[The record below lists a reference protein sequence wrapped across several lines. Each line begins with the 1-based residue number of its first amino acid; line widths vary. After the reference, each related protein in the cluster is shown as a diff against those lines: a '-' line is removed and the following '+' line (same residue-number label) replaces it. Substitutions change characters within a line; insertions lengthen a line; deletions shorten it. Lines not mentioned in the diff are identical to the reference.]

1 MKKLIFILAILM
13 FFSVKVQSQQDFLW
27 KINVF
32 SFFDNN
38 EFGQSAYKIPQT
50 MSGIH
55 ATPEI
60 GVKFDSFHIISGGVN
75 ILHQFGSETAIDKLY
90 PTLYYEFNKNSYRF
104 LMGAF
109 PRDAVL
115 YKYPRVF
122 FQDSISYFR
131 PNINGFFWEISGKT
145 GYFNLWLDWTS
156 QISVTERETFF
167 AGLSGRYNAGIFYAQ
182 HFNYMFHYAKDF
194 DTVVPKGIYDNAIML
209 TSVGVNLSNL
219 VFFDHFDINAGWL
232 AGIERSRGEDPGWIT
247 NNGFLMETRI
257 GYRRIGIFN
266 TLYLGKGQMTFY
278 ADQSNK
284 LYWGDPI
291 YRAGNY
297 NRSDFY
303 IDFIKN
309 DKVKLKL
316 TYSLHF
322 AEQKVYHE
330 QLLKL
335 QIALDNF
342 K

>member
-1 MKKLIFILAILM
+1 MKKSISIPIILL
-13 FFSVKVQSQQDFLW
+13 FFSINAYTQDFIW
-27 KINVF
+27 KANVY

-38 EFGQSAYKIPQT
+38 EFGQSEYKIPQT
-50 MSGIH
+50 MSGIQ

-60 GVKFDSFHIISGGVN
+60 GIKFDSVHIISGGVN
-75 ILHQFGSETAIDKLY
+75 IIHKFGSETAIDKLY

-109 PRDAVL
+109 HSDMALDR
-115 YKYPRVF
+115 YPRVF
-122 FQDSISYFR
+122 FQDSISYFS
-131 PNINGFFWEISGKT
+131 PIINGFFWEISGKK

-194 DTVVPKGIYDNAIML
+194 DTVVPKSIYDNALML
-209 TSVGVNLSNL
+209 TSVGVNFSNL
-219 VFFDHFDINAGWL
+219 AFFDHFDINAGWL
-232 AGIERSRGEDPGWIT
+232 AGIERSRGEDSGWIV
-247 NNGFLMETRI
+247 NNGFLMETRLE
-257 GYRRIGIFN
+257 YKRIGIFN

-278 ADQSNK
+278 AEQSNK

-309 DKVKLKL
+309 DKVKLQL
-316 TYSLHF
+316 AYSLHF
-322 AEQKVYHE
+322 AERNMYHQ

-342 K
+342 KQ